1 MTSVATLLLL
11 LFQDDSSSTAAAGAM
26 ALFGGV
32 FLLFWLAIIVV
43 IIVGM
48 WKVFE
53 KAGQPGWA
61 AIVPIYNIY
70 VLTQIAG
77 RPAWWIVLF
86 LIPLVNFVAALI
98 ISIDV
103 AKAFGQSAVFGIVLL
118 FLFGVIGYLM
128 LGFGNY
134 RYTKPVMATT

>member
-1 MTSVATLLLL
+1 MTTLATLLL
-11 LFQDDSSSTAAAGAM
+11 QDDSSANAAAGALAAFSGM
-26 ALFGGV
+26 
-32 FLLFWLAIIVV
+32 FLLVCLAMIVV
-43 IIVGM
+43 AIVGM

-86 LIPLVNFVAALI
+86 LIPIVNFVVAI
-98 ISIDV
+98 ILSIDI

-118 FLFGVIGYLM
+118 FLFSVIGYLM

-134 RYTKPVMATT
+134 RYTKPVNAT

>member
-1 MTSVATLLLL
+1 MTSVATLMLL
-11 LFQDDSSSTAAAGAM
+11 LFQDDSSATAAAGAM

-32 FLLFWLAIIVV
+32 FLLFWLAIVVV

-86 LIPLVNFVAALI
+86 LIPIVNFVAALI
-98 ISIDV
+98 ISMDI
-103 AKAFGQSAVFGIVLL
+103 AKAFGQSAAWGIVLL
-118 FLFGVIGYLM
+118 FIFGVIGYLM

-134 RYTKPVMATT
+134 RYTKPAMAA